1 MDAARRELAERRRE
15 LLLLRQT
22 RKAEARQARE
32 VGVKLCGAG
41 VRWVRLPA
49 LQVRQHLRG
58 KTDTP
63 AIDERVDWP
72 EIAGASILH
81 FGNQGE
87 AGLLLQA
94 ALARY
99 ADPDSRVVLVFHT
112 HESALRLMA
121 QDLALHL
128 PLFLD
133 DVIEFW
139 IVSADPDQDWLIDYN
154 QFDNEVCHAARL
166 I

>member
-15 LLLLRQT
+15 MLLLRQT

-32 VGVKLCGAG
+32 VGAKLCGAG
-41 VRWVRLPA
+41 VRSVRLPA
-49 LQVRQHLRG
+49 LQVLEHLSE
-58 KTDTP
+58 KTNAP
-63 AIDERVDWP
+63 AVGGRFDWLA
-72 EIAGASILH
+72 IHGASISH
-81 FGNQGE
+81 YASAGE
-87 AGLLLQA
+87 ASLLLQA

-99 ADPDSRVVLVFHT
+99 VAPDSRVVLVFHT

-139 IVSADPDQDWLIDYN
+139 IVSVDPDQDWLIDYN
-154 QFDNEVCHAARL
+154 QFGNEVCHAARL